1 MLSNY
6 APSAHSFDYADGVAG
21 IISKT
26 GILLMLHDMLWVGIG
41 GFLGAN
47 SRYFVSTWI
56 AKSIDAALPW
66 GTLVV
71 NVTGS
76 MLIGAFLLWTSDRVL
91 TDPDLRLLVA
101 VGFCGSYTTFSSFA
115 YETVILFEQGHWL
128 DAAGSILLNNVL
140 ALTSVLLG
148 MVLVRWL
155 TSWHW

>member
-1 MLSNY
+1 
-6 APSAHSFDYADGVAG
+6 
-21 IISKT
+21 
-26 GILLMLHDMLWVGIG
+26 MLHDMLWVGFG

-47 SRYFVSTWI
+47 SRYLLSTWI
-56 AKSIDAALPW
+56 AKSIDATLPW

-71 NVTGS
+71 NITGS
-76 MLIGAFLLWTSDRVL
+76 MLIGAFLLWISERVL
-91 TDPDLRLLVA
+91 VSPDLRLLVA

-115 YETVILFEQGHWL
+115 YETVVLFEQGHWL

-140 ALTSVLLG
+140 ALTAVLLG